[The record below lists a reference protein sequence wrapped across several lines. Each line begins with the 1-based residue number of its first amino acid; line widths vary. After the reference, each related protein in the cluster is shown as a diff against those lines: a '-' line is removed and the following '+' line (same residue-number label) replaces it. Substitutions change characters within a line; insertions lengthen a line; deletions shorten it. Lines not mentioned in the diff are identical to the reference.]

1 MLSAPLCCVITNERT
16 NGIMK
21 KKVLSALMAIA
32 VVAGTAGAFPTVS
45 VPAIGSVTASAADSA
60 QLEDGLYKMNIEMIK
75 ADHSGYSMSN
85 NAVDNTV
92 TLEVTGGKCYIT
104 VEFKGLAIEDKFGY
118 LKTLNYYDE
127 GYTYGKW
134 GKLQGDV
141 KGAEV
146 LSYYNGIVDSYN
158 DIDTPYPHMMKFPLV
173 DGKDLDEDGEQYV
186 PLQVFVPIMDAISS
200 GSGTQDVLMSL
211 NWDSLEKKETDLAG
225 SSLSVS
231 GDITMNNYIELSD
244 EVLNDSD
251 AMVVSTVNGFTT
263 ETAVSSAKNTENGYQ
278 FAVNVPAKDMTS
290 DVTIQVV
297 NGKGE
302 VLDTYTVSV
311 EEYAMNIVYGDYSD
325 KQKKAAKALLNYGA
339 YAQTF
344 FGTNIDNLANA
355 NLSEEDKSLASVTD
369 ASFADYGVA
378 TNGSLPENVNYEGS
392 ALSLASETAIKH
404 YFRTTRISE
413 LTFTVNGKT
422 VEPVSTG
429 KKNQYYV
436 PIAGISAPNLATQYE
451 VIVSDG
457 IKNYTMKY
465 SAMDYCKEAQTAN
478 VTNADALKDVTKA
491 LYLFY
496 QSTK

>member
-1 MLSAPLCCVITNERT
+1 
-16 NGIMK
+16 MK
-21 KKVLSALMAIA
+21 KQILAAVMAA
-32 VVAGTAGAFPTVS
+32 AMVTGTAGGIIPTS
-45 VPAIGSVTASAADSA
+45 APMFTSLTASAAEA
-60 QLEDGLYKMNIEMIK
+60 LQLEDGLYKMDIEMIK
-75 ADHSGYSMSN
+75 ADHSGYSMSH
-85 NAVDNTV
+85 NAVDHTI
-92 TLEVTGGKCYIT
+92 TLEVKNGKGYIT
-104 VEFKGLAIEDKFGY
+104 VDFKGLQINDDFGY
-118 LKTLNYYDE
+118 LKTLRYYDE
-127 GYTYGKW
+127 DYSYGKW
-134 GKLQGDV
+134 GKLQGTV
-141 KGAEV
+141 KEAEV
-146 LSYYNGIVDSYN
+146 LSYYTGIVDMYN
-158 DIDTPYPHMMKFPLV
+158 DIDTPYPHTMKFPLV
-173 DGKDLDEDGEQYV
+173 DGKNLDEDGEQFV
-186 PLQVFVPIMDAISS
+186 PLQVFVPIMEAISA

-211 NWDSLEKKETDLAG
+211 KWDTLEKKESNLTG
-225 SSLSVS
+225 TQLSVS

-244 EVLNDSD
+244 DLLNDSG
-251 AMVVSTVNGFTT
+251 AKVITSVNGYET
-263 ETAVSSAKNTENGYQ
+263 EKLVSSVKENATENVYAFPIG
-278 FAVNVPAKDMTS
+278 VPAKDMTS